1 MPDVRADDN
10 RTGSSMSES
19 QSKYVVFRAGDPEPL
34 DEGSYFVVRSSDIFA
49 SAGIYGYAHSIQSML
64 EVDALPERQF
74 LRSGEREYLE
84 SMADDLFQIGLA
96 WNQAASRKIPD

>member
-1 MPDVRADDN
+1 
-10 RTGSSMSES
+10 MSES

>member
-1 MPDVRADDN
+1 
-10 RTGSSMSES
+10 MSETE
-19 QSKYVVFRAGDPEPL
+19 SKYIVFRAGDLEPL
-34 DEGSYFVVRSSDIFA
+34 EEGTYFVVRSSDIFA